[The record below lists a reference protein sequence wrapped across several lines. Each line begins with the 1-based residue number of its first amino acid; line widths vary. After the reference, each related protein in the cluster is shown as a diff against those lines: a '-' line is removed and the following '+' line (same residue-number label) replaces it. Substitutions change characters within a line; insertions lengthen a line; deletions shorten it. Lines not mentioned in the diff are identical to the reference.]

1 MTAQRI
7 ISMRYG
13 SGANKETGLSDE
25 EQVVLLWENS
35 APTSSFSAQ
44 DVVLSQPANIFTSLR
59 IIWKQSDSMEDEYI
73 VDYDLTNIDGYLR
86 GSQKSRFSF
95 NYSGTSYHMSRG
107 AYFTDDNYD
116 TIHFY
121 ATSRYGASGTNN
133 HGCIPIA
140 IYGITRG

>member
-1 MTAQRI
+1 MPVYNRLPQAGGERATA
-7 ISMRYG
+7 
-13 SGANKETGLSDE
+13 
-25 EQVVLLWENS
+25 LWTNAS
-35 APTSSFSAQ
+35 PTSNFSAQ

-73 VDYDLTNIDGYLR
+73 VDYDLTNIEGYLG
-86 GSQKSRFSF
+86 GSQKSRLSF
-95 NYSGTSYHMSRG
+95 NYYGDSYHMSRG
-107 AYFTDDNYD
+107 AYFTDDNYG

-140 IYGITRG
+140 IYGIK